1 MMACA
6 DHRCESLTDLAST
19 KEAADCARC
28 SAAAA
33 RRGALERLRAA
44 LRDCA
49 FLFDASR
56 PRPRQRGR
64 GSKRAARRRRGD
76 QRTYGEIDPVGFLA
90 LLDALPLARGSVF
103 VDLGCGLGKAAI
115 LAAAARPDAFRTAHG
130 IEIAEPL
137 HRASLELLAATRAR
151 LGAQV
156 ADRVT
161 LVCGDIRDSACWP
174 DDRADGTIV
183 AFLYWSTWP
192 EELRCAVARRVVAET
207 APGALVVVSRF
218 SLPFPEVDCFKTR
231 RAALGRLRGVVSETG
246 RVAGGVVISSREI
259 TKRNEIIIYDAALQR
274 TSPPAPPRRQN
285 L

>member
-1 MMACA
+1 MMMACA

-19 KEAADCARC
+19 KEAADLCPLFSEPPLDA
-28 SAAAA
+28 S
-33 RRGALERLRAA
+33 ALEAPSRAA

-49 FLFDASR
+49 FLFDASATATAAAWSAR
-56 PRPRQRGR
+56 VEAAQRVG
-64 GSKRAARRRRGD
+64 GAGIE
-76 QRTYGEIDPVGFLA
+76 RTYGEIDPVGFLA

-115 LAAAARPDAFRTAHG
+115 LAAAARPDALRTAHG

-183 AFLYWSTWP
+183 VFLYWSTWP

-218 SLPFPEVDCFKTR
+218 SLPFPEVDCFELVER
-231 RAALGRLRGVVSETG
+231 RWVDFEKCVGETVSVY
-246 RVAGGVVISSREI
+246 RRRE
-259 TKRNEIIIYDAALQR
+259 
-274 TSPPAPPRRQN
+274 S
-285 L
+285 